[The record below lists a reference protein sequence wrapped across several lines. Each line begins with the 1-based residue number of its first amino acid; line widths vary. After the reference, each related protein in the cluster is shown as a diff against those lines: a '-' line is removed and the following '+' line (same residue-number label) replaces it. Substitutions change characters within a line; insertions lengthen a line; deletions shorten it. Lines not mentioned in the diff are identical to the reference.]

1 MDLSNIITQDS
12 VKYDYEEEINIKVV
26 SLNLTDFNQR
36 FGSDIVLYYA
46 DEIFDPYESSEL
58 ADYFIS
64 TIPDL
69 LFMVHNPFKNE
80 VEEWKSWITWRQEER
95 EKLFITSEIE
105 RFNKRNIEYCPL
117 GITDNDE
124 AIDFVKFEVN
134 KLILNI

>member
-1 MDLSNIITQDS
+1 MDLSNIITQDL
-12 VKYDYEEEINIKVV
+12 VKYDFEEEINIKVV
-26 SLNLTDFNQR
+26 FLNLTDFNQR
-36 FGSDIVLYYA
+36 FGTDIVLYYA
-46 DEIFDPYESSEL
+46 DEIFDSYEKSEL

-80 VEEWKSWITWRQEER
+80 VDEWKSWITWRQDER
-95 EKLFITSEIE
+95 EKLFITSDIE

-134 KLILNI
+134 KLILNL

>member
-12 VKYDYEEEINIKVV
+12 VKYDFEDEINIKVV

-36 FGSDIVLYYA
+36 FGTDIVLYYA
-46 DEIFDPYESSEL
+46 DEIFDPYESSGL

-69 LFMVHNPFKNE
+69 LFMIHNPFKNE
-80 VEEWKSWITWRQEER
+80 VDEWKSWITWRHDER

-124 AIDFVKFEVN
+124 AIDFVKYEIN

>member
-1 MDLSNIITQDS
+1 MDLPNIITQDS
-12 VKYDYEEEINIKVV
+12 VKYDFEEEINIKVV

-69 LFMVHNPFKNE
+69 LFMTHNPFKNE
-80 VEEWKSWITWRQEER
+80 VEEWKSWIAWRKDER
-95 EKLFITSEIE
+95 EKLFITSDIK

-117 GITDNDE
+117 GITNNDE

-134 KLILNI
+134 KLILNL

>member
-36 FGSDIVLYYA
+36 FGTDIVLYYA
-46 DEIFDPYESSEL
+46 DEIFDSYEKSEL

-69 LFMVHNPFKNE
+69 LFMAHNPFKNE
-80 VEEWKSWITWRQEER
+80 VDEWKSWITWRQDER
-95 EKLFITSEIE
+95 EKLLITSEIE

-117 GITDNDE
+117 GIIDNDE
-124 AIDFVKFEVN
+124 AIDFVKYEIN

>member
-12 VKYDYEEEINIKVV
+12 VKYDFEEEINIKVV

-36 FGSDIVLYYA
+36 FGTDIVLYYA
-46 DEIFDPYESSEL
+46 DEIFDPYEKSEL
-58 ADYFIS
+58 ADYFVS

-80 VEEWKSWITWRQEER
+80 VEEWKSWINWRQDER

-134 KLILNI
+134 KLILNL

>member
-1 MDLSNIITQDS
+1 MELSNIITQDS
-12 VKYDYEEEINIKVV
+12 VKYDFEEEINIKVV
-26 SLNLTDFNQR
+26 SINLTDFNQR
-36 FGSDIVLYYA
+36 FGTDIVLYYA
-46 DEIFDPYESSEL
+46 DEIFDPYERSKL

-80 VEEWKSWITWRQEER
+80 VDEWKSWITWRKDER

-117 GITDNDE
+117 GITNNDE

-134 KLILNI
+134 KLILNL

>member
-12 VKYDYEEEINIKVV
+12 VKYDFEEEINIKVV

-69 LFMVHNPFKNE
+69 LFMTHNPFKNE
-80 VEEWKSWITWRQEER
+80 VEEWKSWIAWRKDER
-95 EKLFITSEIE
+95 EKLFITSDIK

-117 GITDNDE
+117 GITNNDE

-134 KLILNI
+134 KLILNL

>member
-12 VKYDYEEEINIKVV
+12 VKYDFEEEINIKVV

-36 FGSDIVLYYA
+36 FGTDIVLYYA
-46 DEIFDPYESSEL
+46 DEIFDSYEKSEL

-80 VEEWKSWITWRQEER
+80 VEEWKSWISWRQDER

-117 GITDNDE
+117 GIIDNDE
-124 AIDFVKFEVN
+124 AIDFVKYEIN

>member
-12 VKYDYEEEINIKVV
+12 VKYDFEEEINIKVV
-26 SLNLTDFNQR
+26 SLNLTDLNLR
-36 FGSDIVLYYA
+36 FGTDIVLYYA
-46 DEIFDPYESSEL
+46 DEIFNPYESSEL

-64 TIPDL
+64 TIQDL
-69 LFMVHNPFKNE
+69 LFMTHNPFKNE
-80 VEEWKSWITWRQEER
+80 IDEWKSWINWRQDER

-117 GITDNDE
+117 GIIDNDE
-124 AIDFVKFEVN
+124 VIDFVKYEIN

>member
-1 MDLSNIITQDS
+1 MEFSNIITQDS
-12 VKYDYEEEINIKVV
+12 IKYDFEEEINIKVV
-26 SLNLTDFNQR
+26 SLNLTDFNHR

-69 LFMVHNPFKNE
+69 LFIAHNPFKNE
-80 VEEWKSWITWRQEER
+80 VEEWKSWITWRQDER
-95 EKLFITSEIE
+95 EKLFITSDIE

-117 GITDNDE
+117 GITE
-124 AIDFVKFEVN
+124 VQETIDYVKHEVN
-134 KLILNI
+134 KLILNL

>member
-12 VKYDYEEEINIKVV
+12 VKYDFEEEINIKVV

-36 FGSDIVLYYA
+36 FGTDIVLYYA
-46 DEIFDPYESSEL
+46 DEIFDSYEKSEL
-58 ADYFIS
+58 ADYFMS

-80 VEEWKSWITWRQEER
+80 VNEWKSWINWRQDER
-95 EKLFITSEIE
+95 DKLFITSEIE

-117 GITDNDE
+117 GITENSE

-134 KLILNI
+134 KLILNL